1 MSQTTLTEGEE
12 LFRALVEQ
20 AADAFFLH
28 DADARIIDV
37 NRRACESLGYT
48 REELLRLSVKD
59 FDPAFDFAGLDAWE
73 RMVPGQPETVERVHV
88 RKDGSTF
95 PVEVRLGVVEVAGRR
110 LFLALV
116 RDMTE
121 HKRVQATLER
131 RAMLLRSIAEVAH
144 KASSALD
151 PSELMQQV
159 VELIRERFGLYYVGL
174 FLVERE
180 PTLHTRPGEWAY
192 LQAATG
198 EAGQKMLRQ
207 GYGLKVGGNS
217 MVGQCIARGTPCIAP
232 HADEEKVRFANPL
245 LPETRSE
252 LALPLISHGQ
262 VIGALTLQS
271 SVENA
276 FSEEDIAVLEIMA
289 GQIANSL
296 ENARLYKQTRA
307 ALEELEAI
315 HRSYLRQAWGR
326 YLGEYPT
333 MDNESEA

>member
-95 PVEVRLGVVEVAGRR
+95 PVEVRLGVVEVTGRR

-121 HKRVQATLER
+121 HKRVQETLER
-131 RAMLLRSIAEVAH
+131 QAMLLRSIAEVAH

-198 EAGQKMLRQ
+198 EAGQK
-207 GYGLKVGGNS
+207 
-217 MVGQCIARGTPCIAP
+217 C
-232 HADEEKVRFANPL
+232 
-245 LPETRSE
+245 
-252 LALPLISHGQ
+252 
-262 VIGALTLQS
+262 
-271 SVENA
+271 
-276 FSEEDIAVLEIMA
+276 
-289 GQIANSL
+289 
-296 ENARLYKQTRA
+296 
-307 ALEELEAI
+307 
-315 HRSYLRQAWGR
+315 
-326 YLGEYPT
+326 
-333 MDNESEA
+333 